1 LTKLHL
7 DDDFINK
14 INQKYSRP
22 FIQINAASSMDG
34 KIAGLNGTRL
44 EISPKEDFE
53 RVHELRSSLDSILVG
68 IDTIINDDPRLMVK
82 ELFTDNRPLKHP
94 TRLILDSKGRI
105 DSGKRLFN
113 SSTPTIIITSFDA
126 LNNLRDRF
134 RSKGNVEIQGVHS
147 NKSGLLEVEKLFPYL
162 LEREIRSILVEG
174 GSKVISYFIRNGL
187 FDVLTIF
194 ISFFFIGGSD
204 APPLIGGKSASIL
217 KDTIR
222 LGKPD
227 IEILD
232 EGLLISYT
240 NL

>member
-1 LTKLHL
+1 MTKLHL

-147 NKSGLLEVEKLFPYL
+147 NKSGLLDYQKGICYMLAMGKICYSGRQYCQSSRDGPATNSHPPANEYTHPYH
-162 LEREIRSILVEG
+162 ST
-174 GSKVISYFIRNGL
+174 SCNW
-187 FDVLTIF
+187 
-194 ISFFFIGGSD
+194 
-204 APPLIGGKSASIL
+204 
-217 KDTIR
+217 
-222 LGKPD
+222 
-227 IEILD
+227 
-232 EGLLISYT
+232 
-240 NL
+240 